1 VRVNLVFGPD
11 ELDLVVADD
20 GCGPSVARGGPGPA
34 PGRHEGL
41 RNMRE
46 RARRLG
52 GRLEVAENPAGG
64 TSVVLAVPLDSDEP
78 DTVLPDTE
86 PEVTFP

>member
-1 VRVNLVFGPD
+1 VRVALVLAPD

-20 GCGPSVARGGPGPA
+20 GRGPNGGEAVEGCGQ
-34 PGRHEGL
+34 GL

-52 GRLEVAENPAGG
+52 GRLVVEPAAGG
-64 TSVVLAVPLDSDEP
+64 GTRVTLAVPLDSEEPEP
-78 DTVLPDTE
+78 DATPTPELL
-86 PEVTFP
+86 PEVRTS